1 MALTIEFLYEDGE
14 PVKALDDEVLDE
26 AKVSSIIKLQVF
38 NTITLGRGS
47 EKKNYLVLKIEH
59 RFVSA
64 EISGKGE
71 DNIHH
76 EYTVKVIDDK

>member
-1 MALTIEFLYEDGE
+1 MALTIEFLYENGE

-26 AKVSSIIKLQVF
+26 AKVRSILKLKVF
-38 NTITLGRGS
+38 DTITLGSER

-64 EISGKGE
+64 EMSGKGE
-71 DNIHH
+71 DNMHYQ
-76 EYTVKVIDDK
+76 YTVKQSY